1 MFCQATSRGN
11 RWVACLPR
19 GRSGFWRTGW
29 FPFLSVSA
37 ISMLLFYRWRA
48 CRRASCQKHMQ
59 TLDLHFRKFFR
70 SIVSPSPCTSTALS
84 TCFVELLATAFL
96 VEGRS
101 LRRWPRMHTFPFA
114 SHPSSRRGYEKV
126 RLQKKIRGH
135 SNGRKCCTLGMN
147 ELHSL
152 LISLISKNQTSVF
165 VSSPP
170 KGRLACHKRS
180 HARTTNHTY
189 VSS

>member
-1 MFCQATSRGN
+1 MFCQATSRRN

-48 CRRASCQKHMQ
+48 CWRASCQKHIQ

-84 TCFVELLATAFL
+84 TCFVELCHGLPCGGPLAPPMAEDAHFPLCVPPFL
-96 VEGRS
+96 QTW
-101 LRRWPRMHTFPFA
+101 LRKG
-114 SHPSSRRGYEKV
+114 PSA
-126 RLQKKIRGH
+126 KK
-135 SNGRKCCTLGMN
+135 NPWTLEWQEMLHAGN
-147 ELHSL
+147 E
-152 LISLISKNQTSVF
+152 
-165 VSSPP
+165 
-170 KGRLACHKRS
+170 
-180 HARTTNHTY
+180 
-189 VSS
+189 